1 MALIEAS
8 EKVPLSAIGP
18 IPPAFGQPTERME
31 HADHVELIRDGV
43 VPGVWAELGSG
54 SGAFTLALADLLGQ
68 DARIV
73 SVDRDGGALRRQRE
87 SMETR
92 FPTAIV
98 DYIRG
103 DFTRAL
109 DLRGLDGI
117 VMANSLH

>member
-1 MALIEAS
+1 MALIEGLEEGAFPA
-8 EKVPLSAIGP
+8 VGP
-18 IPPAFGQPTERME
+18 INTEPME
-31 HADHVELIRDGV
+31 HADHVDLIRDAV

-54 SGAFTLALADLLGQ
+54 SGGFTLALADLLGQ

-109 DLRGLDGI
+109 DLRGLEGI
-117 VMANSLH
+117 VMA